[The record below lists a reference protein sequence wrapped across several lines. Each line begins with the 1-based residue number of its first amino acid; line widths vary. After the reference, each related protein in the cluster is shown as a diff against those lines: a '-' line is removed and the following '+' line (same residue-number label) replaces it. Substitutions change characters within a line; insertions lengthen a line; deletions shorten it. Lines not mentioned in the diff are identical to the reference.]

1 MAGRDFVT
9 EQVKGRAEIEQTDVI
24 FYLNYYTET
33 TVFTREL
40 LEIFPIIN
48 VSVLII
54 LYLTQGYV

>member
-9 EQVKGRAEIEQTDVI
+9 EQVKGRAEIEQTDAI

-54 LYLTQGYV
+54 LYLTQDYV

>member
-9 EQVKGRAEIEQTDVI
+9 EQVKGRAEIEQTDAI